1 MSVRNPKVRLS
12 ELLRRDVAADPVITG
27 LTADSRRVEPGS
39 LFVALP
45 GSQADG
51 RAFIPQALARGAAA
65 VLAPVDTPVEAAPV
79 LVTSGDVRRAYAIAA
94 RSFYGAQPAT
104 CVAVTGTNGKT
115 SVAAFCRQI
124 WASMGLRAASM
135 GTLGVVYQGRGKTRE
150 LTGPGLT
157 SPDAA
162 DAARL
167 LAALAAEGVTHLALE
182 ASSHGVDQRRLD
194 GVALKAA
201 GFTNL
206 SQDHLDYHGDMG
218 AYRTAKMRLFD
229 TLLPRGRTAV
239 LNADSDAYSAFAAA
253 SIMSGLGVMGVGER
267 GRDLSLVERRATPE
281 GQRLTLDLRGRTAEI
296 LLPLAG
302 AFQASNALV
311 AAGLCIAAGADP
323 DKVLAGLEKLEG
335 AAGRL
340 QRVPSPASRGG
351 EVFVDYAHTP
361 DGLETVLRALRPHA
375 SGRLIVVFGAGG
387 DRDRAKRPLM
397 GAVAG
402 RLADVAIVTD
412 DNPRSEEPATIRAA
426 VREGCPGATEIGD
439 RREAIRHAVSMMGD
453 GDVVVIAGKGH
464 EQGQIVGGVT
474 HPFDDVSVAT
484 ELLAEHA

>member
-1 MSVRNPKVRLS
+1 MTALNGSALKLS

-27 LTADSRRVEPGS
+27 LTADSRKVAPGA
-39 LFVALP
+39 LFAALP
-45 GSQADG
+45 GTQSDG
-51 RAFIPQALARGAAA
+51 RAFIPQALAKGAAA
-65 VLAPVDTPVEAAPV
+65 VLAPADTPDGAAPV

-124 WASMGLRAASM
+124 WAALGRKAASM
-135 GTLGVVYQGRGKTRE
+135 GTLGVVYQGRGAAQA

-167 LAALAAEGVTHLALE
+167 LAELAGQGVTHLALE

-206 SQDHLDYHGDMG
+206 TQDHLDYHGDMA
-218 AYRTAKMRLFD
+218 AYRAAKLRLFD

-239 LNADSDAYSAFAAA
+239 LNADSDAFNAFASA
-253 SIMSGLGVMGVGER
+253 SIMAGVGVMGVGER
-267 GRDLSLVERRATPE
+267 GRDLTLIERRAVAE
-281 GQRLTLDLRGRTAEI
+281 GQRLMLDCRGELHEV

-302 AFQASNALV
+302 GFQASNALV
-311 AAGLCIAAGADP
+311 AAGLCIAAGEDP
-323 DKVLAGLEKLEG
+323 ASVVAAMEKIQG

-340 QRVPSPASRGG
+340 QRIPGPGRG
-351 EVFVDYAHTP
+351 EVYVDYAHTP
-361 DGLETVLRALRPHA
+361 DGLETVLTALRPHA

-387 DRDRAKRPLM
+387 DRDRVKRPLM
-397 GAVAG
+397 GAAAG

-412 DNPRSEEPATIRAA
+412 DNPRSEDPAAIRAE
-426 VREGCPGATEIGD
+426 VRKGCPEAMEIGD
-439 RREAIRHAVSMMGD
+439 RRAAIAAAIEMMRD

-464 EQGQIVGGVT
+464 EQGQIVGGTT
-474 HPFDDVSVAT
+474 HPFDDAAVA
-484 ELLAEHA
+484 AETLNAHA

>member
-1 MSVRNPKVRLS
+1 MSAVRLS
-12 ELLRRDVAADPVITG
+12 DLLHRDVPSDPVITG
-27 LTADSRRVEPGS
+27 VTADSRKVAPGS

-45 GSQADG
+45 GSAADG
-51 RAFIPQALARGAAA
+51 RAFIPQALSQGAAA
-65 VLAPVDTPVEAAPV
+65 ILAPADTDAAVAPV
-79 LVTSGDVRRAYAIAA
+79 LVTSGDVRRAYALAA
-94 RSFYGAQPAT
+94 RGFYGAQPAT

-124 WASMGLRAASM
+124 WAALGRTSASM
-135 GTLGVVYQGRGKTRE
+135 GTLGVLKQTGNVNQA

-162 DAARL
+162 DAARM
-167 LAALAAEGVTHLALE
+167 LAQLAQEGVTHLALE
-182 ASSHGVDQRRLD
+182 ASSHGIDQRRID
-194 GVALKAA
+194 GVTLKAA
-201 GFTNL
+201 AFTNL
-206 SQDHLDYHGDMG
+206 TQDHLDYHGDMDG
-218 AYRTAKMRLFD
+218 YRAAKLRLFE

-239 LNADSDAYSAFAAA
+239 LNADSDAYSSFAAA

-267 GRDLSLVERRATPE
+267 GRDLALVGRRAVPE
-281 GQRLTLDLRGRTAEI
+281 GQRLTIDVRGESHEV

-311 AAGLCIAAGADP
+311 AAGLCIAAGEDASR
-323 DKVLAGLEKLEG
+323 VLAAMEKIEG
-335 AAGRL
+335 AQGRL
-340 QRVPSPASRGG
+340 QRIGGAGRG
-351 EVFVDYAHTP
+351 EVYVDYAHTP
-361 DGLETVLRALRPHA
+361 DGLETVLKALRPHA

-397 GAVAG
+397 GEIAG

-412 DNPRSEEPATIRAA
+412 DNPRSEDPASIRKA
-426 VREGCPGATEIGD
+426 VREGCPAAIEIGD
-439 RREAIRHAVSMMGD
+439 RRQAIRHAIADMRD

-474 HPFDDVSVAT
+474 HPFDDAT
-484 ELLAEHA
+484 EAAEALRIHA

>member
-1 MSVRNPKVRLS
+1 MSAVRLS
-12 ELLRRDVAADPVITG
+12 ELLRRDVSSDPVITG
-27 LTADSRRVEPGS
+27 VTADSRKVAPGS

-45 GSQADG
+45 GTAADG
-51 RAFIPQALARGAAA
+51 RAFIPQALSQGAAA
-65 VLAPVDTPVEAAPV
+65 VLAPSDTDAGLAPV

-94 RSFYGAQPAT
+94 RSFYGAQPAH

-124 WASMGLRAASM
+124 WAAMGLTSASM
-135 GTLGVVYQGRGKTRE
+135 GTLGVLKQSGNVNQA

-162 DAARL
+162 DAARM
-167 LAALAAEGVTHLALE
+167 LADLATQGVTHLALE
-182 ASSHGVDQRRLD
+182 ASSHGIDQRRLD
-194 GVALKAA
+194 GVTLKAA
-201 GFTNL
+201 AFTNL
-206 SQDHLDYHGDMG
+206 TQDHLDYHGTMDE
-218 AYRTAKMRLFD
+218 YRAAKLRLFE

-267 GRDLSLVERRATPE
+267 GRDLALVARQAVPE
-281 GQRLTLDLRGRTAEI
+281 GQRLTLDVQGELHEI

-311 AAGLCIAAGADP
+311 AAGLCIAAGGKAGD
-323 DKVLAGLEKLEG
+323 VLAAMEKIEG
-335 AAGRL
+335 AQGRL
-340 QRVPSPASRGG
+340 ERINGGKGQG
-351 EVFVDYAHTP
+351 EVYVDYAHTP

-375 SGRLIVVFGAGG
+375 TGRLIVVFGAGG

-397 GAVAG
+397 GEIAG

-412 DNPRSEEPATIRAA
+412 DNPRSEDPASIRMA
-426 VREGCPGATEIGD
+426 VREGCPDAQEIGD
-439 RREAIRHAVSMMGD
+439 RRRAIHHAIGLMRE

-464 EQGQIVGGVT
+464 EQGQIVAGVT
-474 HPFDDVSVAT
+474 HPFDDAT
-484 ELLAEHA
+484 EAAEALRIHA